1 MAAAKATTV
10 CLALLAPAG
19 GGAASANGQCRTLLG
34 NVAAEGHSTL
44 ELAAYCR
51 ATLPPQFC

>member
-1 MAAAKATTV
+1 MAAAKATVV

-19 GGAASANGQCRTLLG
+19 AASAEGQCRTLLG
-34 NVAAEGHSTL
+34 NVAAEGHSTI

-51 ATLPPQFC
+51 ATLPPR